1 MHCEICHRPHH
12 PQKLPFLCAVDA
24 RNQLYASRI
33 AHATALIE
41 NEALSA
47 EINSALTSPN
57 PTTSDRPAAKT
68 VYLERLKSEDAQAA
82 DRTSQIIAQAD
93 KLRTEVDAARR
104 DIEERK
110 KNNARRK
117 TDLAEASNGIDS
129 RRSRHVEEAERA
141 TQMTK
146 YKWNRSFENMAATR
160 SYLCME
166 AARLYGLHRIKKGSS
181 MKFEL
186 AGIEMI
192 ELPGMISRYLS
203 ALMNPQRTHADFLP
217 AASPE
222 AISTS
227 LAHIS
232 HILMLAS
239 HYLAIRLP
247 AEVTL
252 PHRDYPKPT
261 IFSLAS
267 SHRHGEVP
275 FPGTVVLPPSEPR
288 DQNQRHVPR
297 PRPLYIDRPLLA
309 LAKED
314 PSTYSLFIEGV
325 VLLAYDIAWACCTQG
340 VPIGDKTSY
349 EDVCNMGRNLYNLLI
364 GNQLT
369 NNPAARLVQSPP
381 SPDATGIP
389 EPPES
394 IKDQLG
400 GNAKPMMGRYSHG
413 TIRTFLGSAEGNE
426 FTRSFKLPNPV
437 KLADRLKKKMLSD
450 ADGLDWEMLNDDAW
464 AVEEPMEEGVQGKG
478 KRPGES
484 GQRLFGV
491 ESVMSTSTARTA
503 LDSTVADSA
512 QVSLDESSSPEK
524 TRPSGTNGWTKLKPR

>member
-1 MHCEICHRPHH
+1 MNCDICHRTHH
-12 PQKLPFLCAVDA
+12 PQKLPFLCAVDS
-24 RNQLYASRI
+24 RNQLYAGRI

-41 NEALSA
+41 NEALSG
-47 EINSALTSPN
+47 EISSALTIASPSSN
-57 PTTSDRPAAKT
+57 GEAAGKT
-68 VYLERLKSEDAQAA
+68 IYVERLKSEEALAA

-93 KLRTEVDAARR
+93 KLRTEIDTARR
-104 DIEERK
+104 EIAERK
-110 KNNARRK
+110 DKNARRK
-117 TDLAEASNGIDS
+117 ADLTEASNGIEP
-129 RRSRHVEEAERA
+129 RRSRHVDEAERA
-141 TQMTK
+141 IQMTK
-146 YKWNRSFENMAATR
+146 YKWNRSFESMAATR

-166 AARLYGLHRIKKGSS
+166 AARLYGLHRIKKGNSV
-181 MKFEL
+181 KFEL

-192 ELPGMISRYLS
+192 ELPGMISGYLR
-203 ALMNPQRTHADFLP
+203 APWNPQRTHADLFP

-227 LAHIS
+227 LAHVS

-275 FPGTVVLPPSEPR
+275 FPGSVVLPPSEPR
-288 DQNQRHVPR
+288 DQNQRHIPR

-314 PSTYSLFIEGV
+314 PSAYSLFIEGV

-364 GNQLT
+364 GNQLA
-369 NNPAARLVQSPP
+369 NNPAARLVQPPP
-381 SPDATGIP
+381 SPGATNITESP
-389 EPPES
+389 EQA
-394 IKDQLG
+394 KDHLG
-400 GNAKPMMGRYSHG
+400 GNVKPMMGRFSHG
-413 TIRTFLGSAEGNE
+413 TAHTFLGSAEGNE
-426 FTRSFKLPNPV
+426 FTRAFKLPNPV

-464 AVEEPMEEGVQGKG
+464 AVEEPMEEGIQGKG
-478 KRPGES
+478 KRQGES
-484 GQRLFGV
+484 DQRLFGV
-491 ESVMSTSTARTA
+491 ESVVSTSTVKAA
-503 LDSTVADSA
+503 LDSTAADFA
-512 QVSLDESSSPEK
+512 QVSLDEASSPE
-524 TRPSGTNGWTKLKPR
+524 RPKASGTSGWTKLKSR